1 MNSLKFNYGR
11 ILLGGFLGGI
21 GMLVVGMI
29 IHGGILQ
36 DHYIFLQQK
45 GILVSEENSEEWK
58 MILHH
63 LYLIFSG
70 VVLAYLYALLRNVT
84 GKGIKTAL
92 LGGFLVGLISA
103 AGAVAMLAFYNLGNK
118 VPFFT
123 FVDSIIE
130 PVVGSIIAG
139 WLYKD

>member
-1 MNSLKFNYGR
+1 MNQLKLNYRR
-11 ILLGGFLGGI
+11 ILLGGLLGGV
-21 GMLVVGMI
+21 GMLIVGMV

-45 GILVSEENSEEWK
+45 GILVSEENAEEGK

-63 LYLIFSG
+63 VYLIFSG
-70 VVLAYLYALLRNVT
+70 IVLAYLYALLRNVT
-84 GKGIKTAL
+84 GKGIKTAI
-92 LGGFLVGLISA
+92 LGGLMVGLVSA
-103 AGAVAMLAFYNLGNK
+103 AGAVALLAFYNLGNK

-123 FVDSIIE
+123 YIDSIVE
-130 PVVGSIIAG
+130 PIVGSIIAA